1 MTATTVT
8 ATGMTPPATR
18 PFWVSIEGPEAA
30 GKTHLARRLAPRLP
44 SCRLLAELT
53 DAGAGQMAGQ
63 IPGPISG
70 QVSAQVID
78 ALGTAEDPFLRTG
91 HPLTETF
98 ALLALKTRE
107 RERVARMAVAPR
119 IVLED
124 RGIDTVA
131 VYQSAILAGP
141 SASDDT
147 AWALAEQIYATASPW
162 CPLPDLTVL
171 LLDDLDVCAA
181 RWTMREASPFTPDQ
195 RALVEQATRLYHR
208 LAAQQPDRIRVVDRT
223 HHAEDG
229 VLDELDTLIRRAA
242 GTDEA
247 AGTDKQEGSCATAS

>member
-1 MTATTVT
+1 MTS
-8 ATGMTPPATR
+8 PANQ

-30 GKTHLARRLAPRLP
+30 GKTHLARRLAPRLR

-53 DAGAGQMAGQ
+53 DAPAGQ
-63 IPGPISG
+63 IAAEVVG
-70 QVSAQVID
+70 
-78 ALGTAEDPFLRTG
+78 ALGSAGDPFLRTG

-107 RERVARMAVAPR
+107 RERVARIPVPPR
-119 IVLED
+119 TVLED

-131 VYQSAILAGP
+131 VYQAAIVAGP
-141 SASDDT
+141 SASDAT

-171 LLDDLDVCAA
+171 LVDDLDVCAA
-181 RWTMREASPFTPDQ
+181 RWTMREASPFTTDQ

-223 HHAEDG
+223 ERAEDE
-229 VLDELDTLIRRAA
+229 VLDELATLIRRAA
-242 GTDEA
+242 HTEE
-247 AGTDKQEGSCATAS
+247 QEGPRATAS